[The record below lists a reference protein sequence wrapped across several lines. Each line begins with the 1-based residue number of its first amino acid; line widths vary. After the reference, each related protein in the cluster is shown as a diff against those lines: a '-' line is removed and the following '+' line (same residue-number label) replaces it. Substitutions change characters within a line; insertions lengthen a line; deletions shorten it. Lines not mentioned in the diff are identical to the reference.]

1 MRGIKSCLVG
11 YKFFLVIVTTLTL
24 QIVARHCRCC
34 VHTTFYIFLFYVH
47 TIFFLF
53 FILSSDFILRS
64 HNFSSRLHFIFS
76 LGCISFYIHTTFP
89 LSGYYAVISIS
100 CVHPIFH
107 IFLFWFHT
115 AFLIFYSFF
124 CISLCVDTTFPLSD
138 FFILIS
144 HCFSYF
150 LFFLLYFIMRS
161 HNLSSLRASVRW
173 FLFHLGSHFILR
185 VKMFYHAC
193 NDARNTKEKKK
204 SPPFSIKYSPWTFFE
219 QV

>member
-11 YKFFLVIVTTLTL
+11 FKFFLVIVPTLSL

-34 VHTTFYIFLFYVH
+34 AHTTFYIFFILRSHY
-47 TIFFLF
+47 FFLF

-107 IFLFWFHT
+107 IF
-115 AFLIFYSFF
+115 
-124 CISLCVDTTFPLSD
+124 
-138 FFILIS
+138 FILIS

-161 HNLSSLRASVRW
+161 HNLSSLRASVR
-173 FLFHLGSHFILR
+173 
-185 VKMFYHAC
+185 
-193 NDARNTKEKKK
+193 
-204 SPPFSIKYSPWTFFE
+204 
-219 QV
+219 

>member
-1 MRGIKSCLVG
+1 MSCGLQVLFSNCH
-11 YKFFLVIVTTLTL
+11 YFDSSNSSSPLSLLRSHYFLYFFYFTFTL
-24 QIVARHCRCC
+24 
-34 VHTTFYIFLFYVH
+34 
-47 TIFFLF
+47 FFFFF

-204 SPPFSIKYSPWTFFE
+204 KSPPFSIKYSPWTFFE